1 MSRHRFADHATP
13 FFKDFPDKIQRNES
27 VWKQF
32 FLIANEPENRE
43 ITRTDYDE
51 KIENDEIGSFLH
63 LCMIRCAREDRTTLA
78 TGDFVSSIL
87 GEEYVA
93 PITDSMQDN
102 WEEST
107 PQKPILFLLAAGADP
122 TASIDEFAR
131 KKKIN
136 TMKVSMGEEQEI

>member
-1 MSRHRFADHATP
+1 
-13 FFKDFPDKIQRNES
+13 
-27 VWKQF
+27 
-32 FLIANEPENRE
+32 
-43 ITRTDYDE
+43 
-51 KIENDEIGSFLH
+51 
-63 LCMIRCAREDRTTLA
+63 MIRCAREDRTTLS
-78 TGDFVSSIL
+78 TGDFVSDIL

-107 PQKPILFLLAAGADP
+107 PNKPILFLLAAGADP